1 MVSRILCLVSMAL
14 ILGSF
19 NMQQKKKIIFFGD
32 SITEVGAKPGGY
44 ITMLQDTLVKAGK
57 SAQFELIGA
66 GIGGNKIYDLYF
78 RMDSDVIAKKPD
90 LVFIYVGINDVWH
103 KKTYGTGSDPDKFEK
118 FYNRI
123 IDRIQAGGAKV
134 VICTP
139 TTVGEKKD
147 FVNELD
153 GDLNKY
159 AEIIRTIARNKNV
172 ELIDLRKA
180 MVSYLAT
187 NNSANTYN
195 GVLTLDGVHM
205 NDKGNRFLANQ
216 FYPYIK

>member
-180 MVSYLAT
+180 MVSYLGT
-187 NNSANTYN
+187 NNNANTYN

>member
-1 MVSRILCLVSMAL
+1 MLKRVLCLVLIAL
-14 ILGSF
+14 ALGSF
-19 NMQQKKKIIFFGD
+19 TMQQKKKIIFFGD

-44 ITMLQDTLVKAGK
+44 ITKLQDTLVKAGK

-78 RMDSDVIAKKPD
+78 RMDSDVIVKKPD
-90 LVFIYVGINDVWH
+90 LVFIYIGINDVWH
-103 KKTYGTGSDPDKFEK
+103 KRTYGTGSDPDKFEK

-123 IDRIQAGGAKV
+123 IDRIQAAGAKV

-159 AEIIRTIARNKNV
+159 ADIIRNIARNKNV

-180 MVSYLAT
+180 MLSYLAA
-187 NNSANTYN
+187 NNSANTSN
-195 GVLTLDGVHM
+195 GILTLDGVHM
-205 NDKGNRFLANQ
+205 NDKGNRFLADQ